1 MKKMKMR
8 KLISLLLLLAML
20 AGDFLMPAARSVLAS
35 DGAVATAAPPA
46 GTDESL
52 PDASG
57 EPVVGPEQDSSIAVR
72 QQTVYYW
79 HKGLPPQDGNEYRVL
94 MCWDDKYYMHVDS
107 KFLTFI
113 SRKGGSNYY
122 PITSSYSGAGLSN
135 SEWHGKAANGCPEGK
150 YHIEVGYPTNEAGLL
165 SDLDFDY
172 NVLKSTGSA
181 VSFTMPNLPVM
192 KRLAKEEPDPLS
204 GWTQDMLADRVQIG
218 VIPTQEDVAG
228 SDSTIFAADEINWM
242 VGFRTMD
249 YTVKKGSIVGI
260 TYDKDQ
266 KRVFSWFLYPVN
278 SKTYNR
284 FSDLIYGSFKNMKNG
299 SSPSD
304 FLNKNESATVWYVSI
319 QDWRADGKPVFT
331 ERGFRVETGR
341 VSDSFD
347 DARYLRQLIGTEANI
362 ELGHSGG
369 IFASYGNREL
379 NTAYNV
385 GAWHSADYETRS
397 KFTFDIY
404 YAEPNLMYFL
414 KSDITVEN
422 GQTQNLDGPL
432 VIEEGTKIIVKNGG
446 VLSLTDWI
454 VNQGEILIEPGGT
467 MILQQ
472 NTTANGYTR
481 NCAVIS
487 NNIKQTAAGRVACD
501 GNIIIMPNCTLAAG
515 GIYGFQFGEGAQ
527 VANYGQMVSE
537 IWDIYTDYTIE
548 GRNPDSYLY
557 IGYSMNDTGFGLV
570 PEGHHDIYGLKYL
583 STYQSSVYNTPI
595 NALYNGTRQRFN
607 LQTEVHTMPL
617 RRGRVAK

>member
-52 PDASG
+52 PDAGG
-57 EPVVGPEQDSSIAVR
+57 EPVVEPEQDSSIAVR

-165 SDLDFDY
+165 SDLIYGSFKNMKNGSSPSDFL
-172 NVLKSTGSA
+172 NKNESA
-181 VSFTMPNLPVM
+181 TVWYVTVM

-228 SDSTIFAADEINWM
+228 SDSTIFAADEINWL

-304 FLNKNESATVWYVSI
+304 FLNKNESATVWYVSMS
-319 QDWRADGKPVFT
+319 VFRT
-331 ERGFRVETGR
+331 GERTGNP
-341 VSDSFD
+341 
-347 DARYLRQLIGTEANI
+347 YLRKEVSAWKRGVSA
-362 ELGHSGG
+362 
-369 IFASYGNREL
+369 
-379 NTAYNV
+379 TAL
-385 GAWHSADYETRS
+385 T
-397 KFTFDIY
+397 TPDI
-404 YAEPNLMYFL
+404 
-414 KSDITVEN
+414 
-422 GQTQNLDGPL
+422 
-432 VIEEGTKIIVKNGG
+432 
-446 VLSLTDWI
+446 
-454 VNQGEILIEPGGT
+454 
-467 MILQQ
+467 
-472 NTTANGYTR
+472 
-481 NCAVIS
+481 
-487 NNIKQTAAGRVACD
+487 
-501 GNIIIMPNCTLAAG
+501 
-515 GIYGFQFGEGAQ
+515 
-527 VANYGQMVSE
+527 
-537 IWDIYTDYTIE
+537 
-548 GRNPDSYLY
+548 
-557 IGYSMNDTGFGLV
+557 
-570 PEGHHDIYGLKYL
+570 
-583 STYQSSVYNTPI
+583 
-595 NALYNGTRQRFN
+595 
-607 LQTEVHTMPL
+607 
-617 RRGRVAK
+617 